1 MTPGIWLEFSTK
13 SMPTFLEFFAGGG
26 MARAGLSPD
35 WRSIWANDFC
45 LSKAAVYTRNWGGE
59 NLHVG
64 DVGLVK
70 PDSVPHADMAWGSF
84 PCQDLSLA
92 GNQRGIGVDGGKVAT
107 RSGTFWSFWR
117 LVQAKTPALVVL
129 ENVVGALT
137 SNGGRDIA
145 TIFETLAQTGYRA
158 GPLVLD
164 AADWVPQSRPRLFI
178 VAVHGRH
185 FVPESLHADGP
196 TGSWHTEAICRV
208 FASIKESHRSGW
220 LWWNLPPAD
229 SIRPSLTDLIDTQ
242 PRRWVTWDS
251 SDKTDYLLGLMSDA
265 NRKKVRDAQAMRR
278 RVVGLGYRR
287 TRQNAQ
293 RFEVRFDG
301 LAGCLRTAAGGSSKQ
316 IVIEVRGE
324 QVRTRLLSPREA
336 ARLQGLPDDY
346 WLPDSY
352 NEAYDLVG
360 DGLCVPVVAYLG
372 RALLTPLHDHMT
384 ADQLLTA

>member
-1 MTPGIWLEFSTK
+1 
-13 SMPTFLEFFAGGG
+13 MPTFLEFFAGGG
-26 MARAGLSPD
+26 MARAGLRPD
-35 WRSIWANDFC
+35 WRSVWANDFC
-45 LSKAAVYTRNWGGE
+45 ESKAAVYARNWGGE

-64 DVGLVK
+64 DVGLVT
-70 PDSVPHADMAWGSF
+70 PEMLPSADMAWGSF

-92 GNQRGIGVDGGKVAT
+92 GNQRGIGLGGDKVET
-107 RSGTFWSFWR
+107 RSGTFWSFWK
-117 LVQAKTPALVVL
+117 LVQAKSPSLVVL

-137 SNGGRDIA
+137 SNGGRDIT
-145 TIFETLAQTGYRA
+145 TILETLSRGGYRA

-178 VAVHGRH
+178 VAIHERF
-185 FVPESLHADGP
+185 FVPSEFYADGP
-196 TGSWHTEAICRV
+196 TGAWHTDAVCRV
-208 FASIKESHRSGW
+208 FASIGEPERSRW
-220 LWWNLPPAD
+220 IWWNLPAAD
-229 SIRPSLTDLIDTQ
+229 TPRAPLADLIEAS
-242 PRRWVTWDS
+242 PKRWVRWDTEE
-251 SDKTDYLLGLMSDA
+251 KTAYLLGLMSET
-265 NRKKVRDAQAMRR
+265 NLKKVRDAQAMNR

-324 QVRTRLLSPREA
+324 RVRTRLLSPREA

-360 DGLCVPVVAYLG
+360 DGLCVPVVAHLG
-372 RALLTPLHDHMT
+372 RTLLTPLYQRLMVGELMT
-384 ADQLLTA
+384 A